1 MEPRFD
7 VYITGTLLDG
17 FEENTVIDALAGLFS
32 LEKRAASA
40 LLGGAE
46 RRVKSDCDKATALK
60 YRQAIS
66 AIGAGVTISRH
77 DEAPFAS
84 ADSMSRSPLDG
95 DQTVDDNSVSGNAE
109 QEKVIDPFP
118 QAAHDAGSESAST
131 TEPPDANTP
140 VAQEQAPW
148 EIAPAGSLMSAVT
161 DTPDAPLIAVPS
173 YEVAPPGEIIPTIER
188 NVTAVNPVIDH
199 LQLSPL
205 EE

>member
-1 MEPRFD
+1 MFISPAHCS
-7 VYITGTLLDG
+7 T
-17 FEENTVIDALAGLFS
+17 ALKKILSLMRWAGLFS

-77 DEAPFAS
+77 DEVPFAS
-84 ADSMSRSPLDG
+84 ADSLSRSPLNG

-118 QAAHDAGSESAST
+118 QAAHDAGSEK
-131 TEPPDANTP
+131 
-140 VAQEQAPW
+140 
-148 EIAPAGSLMSAVT
+148 
-161 DTPDAPLIAVPS
+161 
-173 YEVAPPGEIIPTIER
+173 R
-188 NVTAVNPVIDH
+188 VNH
-199 LQLSPL
+199 
-205 EE
+205 